1 MHLAI
6 DPVNKRQYP
15 YQVNGSKK
23 PTLEVAPRSGSNLD
37 VRPSPHCAAPYG
49 PSGGVGAV
57 LAAVQRKM
65 DMLIDHSLAPA
76 TRKTYDSAVN
86 QFLNFTKT
94 LGLTRSQ
101 SLPCSDQLL
110 CLFLSSGAGQRGSSY
125 AKALV
130 SGIRSWH
137 VRNGYN
143 WTPSLRLQL
152 VIRGLD
158 SLRLRN
164 RGNKKARLP
173 VTPRMVHILV
183 EAWRKGS
190 NKEKCALACALTAW
204 FGQLRLGEILP
215 SNAREIDLS
224 RLPKRSDW
232 QIIGNLNKSS
242 KLHLPWTKTQRWDG
256 DVVHLVE
263 QNRHFNAT
271 QAIKRHLNSS
281 QLNMREPLCAYLEGT
296 HTVIMNKKVFMHMC
310 NEIWS
315 HHGFDRYT
323 GHSFRIGGTTMLLRA
338 GVEPDVVK
346 KMGRWKSDAFV
357 AYWRE
362 LDAIFTHHAANLEA
376 EEW

>member
-1 MHLAI
+1 M
-6 DPVNKRQYP
+6 
-15 YQVNGSKK
+15 
-23 PTLEVAPRSGSNLD
+23 
-37 VRPSPHCAAPYG
+37 
-49 PSGGVGAV
+49 

-76 TRKTYDSAVN
+76 TRK
-86 QFLNFTKT
+86 
-94 LGLTRSQ
+94 TRSQ

-296 HTVIMNKKVFMHMC
+296 HTWIRPIHGPFVPHWRHDYVTACRGRARCGEKDGTV
-310 NEIWS
+310 EI
-315 HHGFDRYT
+315 GCLRGILEGAGRYLHT
-323 GHSFRIGGTTMLLRA
+323 PCCERLRLPILRA
-338 GVEPDVVK
+338 SSLSG
-346 KMGRWKSDAFV
+346 
-357 AYWRE
+357 
-362 LDAIFTHHAANLEA
+362 
-376 EEW
+376 